1 MVSKQRQ
8 LLGPISV
15 VHRRRRRL
23 RSSFTT
29 EAKKQKPAWTC
40 VVLRCCTHHTLQQ
53 LRRHT
58 AMAAGFS
65 EVHRR
70 RPSPR
75 ASTATRFQCS
85 RRGVFL
91 FPRPMKIG
99 TIFVSPQLRS
109 LLPPF
114 GSFPNHTYR
123 KNRPAPPRGHFLSLK
138 RNSFF
143 LLSFDL

>member
-1 MVSKQRQ
+1 MVVSKQRQ

-65 EVHRR
+65 EVHIR

-75 ASTATRFQCS
+75 ASTATLFQCS
-85 RRGVFL
+85 RRGVLL

-123 KNRPAPPRGHFLSLK
+123 KNRPAPPRGPLPFLEKELLFSSL
-138 RNSFF
+138 F
-143 LLSFDL
+143 

>member
-8 LLGPISV
+8 LLGPIFV
-15 VHRRRRRL
+15 VYRRRRRRRL

-65 EVHRR
+65 EVHR

-123 KNRPAPPRGHFLSLK
+123 KNRPAPPCGPIPFL
-138 RNSFF
+138 
-143 LLSFDL
+143 

>member
-15 VHRRRRRL
+15 VHRRCRRL

-40 VVLRCCTHHTLQQ
+40 VMLRCCTHHTLQQ

-75 ASTATRFQCS
+75 ASTATLFQCS

-109 LLPPF
+109 LLPRLAPF
-114 GSFPNHTYR
+114 LITLIG
-123 KNRPAPPRGHFLSLK
+123 KIDLLLLVDQFL
-138 RNSFF
+138 FF
-143 LLSFDL
+143 EKELPFCTFDL